1 LVGPPNV
8 GKSTLFY
15 ALTGRYVKTA
25 NYPGKTLEVN
35 VGYVRRYGFEV
46 VDLPGVFD
54 PWNPKDEEEKLA
66 VEEALSD
73 KYDAVVVV

>member
-1 LVGPPNV
+1 VVKRVALVGPPNV

-25 NYPGKTLEVN
+25 NYPGKTLELN
-35 VGYVRRYGFEV
+35 VGYVRRYGIEI

-54 PWNPKDEEEKLA
+54 PWNPNAARGEGGAGSGRVSEP
-66 VEEALSD
+66 
-73 KYDAVVVV
+73 